1 MLNTV
6 SEMERLSKTEYYLTI
21 AEAVALR
28 STCLR
33 RQYGAV
39 IVKDDVIVSTGYNGS
54 ARGEI
59 NCIDTGEC
67 WREVHDIPH
76 GEQYEKCR
84 AVHAEMNAV
93 INASRGDMKD
103 ATLYLG
109 GWENGAQM
117 HEHVEPCLMCKRVIR
132 NAGISAVIVRDPDSL
147 FGWKCYDF
155 REGIQTS
162 E

>member
-1 MLNTV
+1 MRPT
-6 SEMERLSKTEYYLTI
+6 KIEYYLTI

-39 IVKDDVIVSTGYNGS
+39 IVKNDTIISTGYNGS

-59 NCIDTGEC
+59 NCCDVGEC
-67 WREVHDIPH
+67 WREAHNVPH

-93 INASRGDMKD
+93 INAAKPEMRN

-109 GWENGAQM
+109 GWINGAVM
-117 HEHVEPCLMCKRVIR
+117 ADSVEPCLMCMRVLK
-132 NAGISAVIVRDPDSL
+132 NAGIKKVVVRDLSMPKGYKTFDIS
-147 FGWKCYDF
+147 GRTQD
-155 REGIQTS
+155 E
-162 E
+162 